1 MPWCED
7 CSEFWND
14 DHLGEDAA
22 CPSCGRSLAVKTRTV
37 PWHFKLMLVAFA
49 IYMIYRIYWLIE
61 WLPKH
66 W

>member
-14 DHLGEDAA
+14 DHIGDDGA
-22 CPSCGRSLAVKTRTV
+22 CPSCGRSLAVMTPTV

-49 IYMIYRIYWLIE
+49 GYMIYRVYWLIE